1 MKNLDAQRDL
11 VQKYLNKGLLKKPQ
25 PSSQV
30 DPLDY
35 HFIRDLKRRGESNSR
50 ISEILHVTEDALKK
64 TLNSM
69 KLS

>member
-1 MKNLDAQRDL
+1 M
-11 VQKYLNKGLLKKPQ
+11 QKYINKGLLKKPQ
-25 PSSQV
+25 PRDDV
-30 DPLDY
+30 DPADY

-50 ISEILHVTEDALKK
+50 IAEILHVTEDALKK